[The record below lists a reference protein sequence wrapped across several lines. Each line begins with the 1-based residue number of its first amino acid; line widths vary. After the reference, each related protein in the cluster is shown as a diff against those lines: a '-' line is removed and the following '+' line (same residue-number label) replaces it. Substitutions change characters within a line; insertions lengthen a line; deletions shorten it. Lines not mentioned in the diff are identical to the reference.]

1 MKLKNIGILMFAVML
16 LTLIKQQAKAQTQN
30 AATDSLIKQRS
41 AAVDAI
47 FKGEDPFEKEK
58 RFKAWIA
65 KYPPEN
71 FTGMRLPYDYVRSGI
86 GRGFAK
92 AKQFDK
98 AVEYANQVETP
109 FWRGEGMAG
118 IAYELLKQG
127 DTARASV
134 LIRRSLDSSL
144 PFLNPAPNDNQAQFA
159 ATGYPG
165 YATTYA
171 ELMYKAG
178 KYDESLKY
186 MNEADK
192 YSKMKNAPFYLTYA
206 NVLKLTG
213 KKEESRLQ
221 LESAVKDGLADVKI
235 LEALKAGYVER
246 NKGEK
251 GYPAYLDGL
260 KKAMVEKIRARVAKE
275 LIAEPAAAFSL
286 KDLSGKVVS
295 LADLKGKIVVLDFW
309 ATWCGPCIRS
319 FPAMQRAANLYEKN
333 PNVKFLFI
341 DTYETATNHE
351 TLVRS
356 FLEKNKYKFSV
367 LFDTKDSVTDKAKV
381 AGAYNVSSIPA
392 KFVID
397 GNGKIRFKLTG
408 FTGGEDAAV
417 AELTAM
423 IDLLAQGQ

>member
-1 MKLKNIGILMFAVML
+1 MKLKSIGFLMSAAILLVS
-16 LTLIKQQAKAQTQN
+16 INQQVKAQTN
-30 AATDSLIKQRS
+30 TVADSLIKQRS
-41 AAVDAI
+41 AAVESI

-71 FTGMRLPYDYVRSGI
+71 FTGIRLPYDYVRSGI

-98 AVEYANQVETP
+98 AVEYANQMETA

-127 DTARASV
+127 DTARAGI
-134 LIRRSLDSSL
+134 LLRKALDSSL
-144 PFLNPAPNDNQAQFA
+144 PFLNPAPDDNQAQFA

-178 KYDESLKY
+178 KYEASLKY
-186 MNEADK
+186 MKEADK
-192 YSKMKNAPFYLTYA
+192 YSKMKNAAFYLTYA
-206 NVLKLTG
+206 NVLKQTG
-213 KKEESRLQ
+213 KGEESRLQ
-221 LESAVKDGLADVKI
+221 LEAAVKEGLSDVKI
-235 LEALKAGYVER
+235 LEALKAAYVGT

-251 GYPAYLDGL
+251 GYQAYLDGL
-260 KKAMVEKIRARVAKE
+260 KKTMVEKIRTRVAKE
-275 LIAEPAAAFSL
+275 IISEPAAAFNL
-286 KDLSGKVVS
+286 KDLDGKVVS

-309 ATWCGPCIRS
+309 ATWCGPCVRS

-341 DTYETATNHE
+341 DTYETAANHE

-356 FLEKNKYKFSV
+356 FLKKNKYGFTV
-367 LFDTKDSVTDKAKV
+367 LFDTKDSGADKPKV

-392 KFVID
+392 KFVVD
-397 GNGKIRFKLTG
+397 GKGKIRFKLTG

-417 AELTAM
+417 AELVAM
-423 IDLLAQGQ
+423 IDLLEQGR